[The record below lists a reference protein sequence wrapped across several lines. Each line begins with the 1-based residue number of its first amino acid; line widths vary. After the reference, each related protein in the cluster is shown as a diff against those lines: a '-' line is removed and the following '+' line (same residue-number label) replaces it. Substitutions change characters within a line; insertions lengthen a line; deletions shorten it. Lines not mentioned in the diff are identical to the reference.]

1 MPDAAITASM
11 LVLIISKMQVTSKA
25 VLHFALTDVV
35 AIIVLVMFV
44 ADTRFKRVATMR
56 KMQERKP
63 TRIGLWLNVAGES
76 SSAGRFFE
84 S

>member
-1 MPDAAITASM
+1 M
-11 LVLIISKMQVTSKA
+11 SKMQVTSKA

-35 AIIVLVMFV
+35 AIIELVMLV

-63 TRIGLWLNVAGES
+63 TKIGL
-76 SSAGRFFE
+76 
-84 S
+84 